1 MNFLVYSGPLLGTSI
16 LDEPPGLVFTT
27 TVKVLEW
34 RSLLVS
40 ERSFAHRLGM
50 FENMTYR
57 FIVGRWG
64 SKRLMHGG
72 VRLRN
77 MSGCLMD
84 VWPG

>member
-1 MNFLVYSGPLLGTSI
+1 M
-16 LDEPPGLVFTT
+16 
-27 TVKVLEW
+27 
-34 RSLLVS
+34 S
-40 ERSFAHRLGM
+40 ERSFAHRHGM

-57 FIVGRWG
+57 FIVGRWV
-64 SKRLMHGG
+64 SKSLMDGG